1 MLSNLQASIRSIKYN
16 KIIDIIGKIQF
27 KTLNVL
33 LASGLEIQTGL
44 EV

>member
-1 MLSNLQASIRSIKYN
+1 MLSNLQASIRSIKSN

-33 LASGLEIQTGL
+33 FASGQEIQTGL